1 MALAIR
7 AASGSRLR
15 KPSLPLVLPGPCLG
29 EVSGPD
35 SNGLFILYLFL
46 DQASL
51 SVAARG
57 ETLMNPKL
65 MVAISVIAAVPV
77 CAHAQPPSAAKVSRA
92 DVQKVLKIISGD
104 KVKTET
110 YCDIAELDN
119 QIDKADEKKDTER
132 ADELYR
138 KRAEL
143 ATTLGPEYA
152 ALMDGVQDVDPN
164 SQIGKE
170 IGSVLSALDKLCK

>member
-1 MALAIR
+1 
-7 AASGSRLR
+7 
-15 KPSLPLVLPGPCLG
+15 
-29 EVSGPD
+29 
-35 SNGLFILYLFL
+35 
-46 DQASL
+46 
-51 SVAARG
+51 
-57 ETLMNPKL
+57 MNPKL
-65 MVAISVIAAVPV
+65 IVAISVIAAVPV
-77 CAHAQPPSAAKVSRA
+77 CAHAQPPSAAKVSKA
-92 DVQKVLKIISGD
+92 DSQKVLKIISGD
-104 KVKTET
+104 KVKSET
-110 YCDIAELDN
+110 YCDIAELDD
-119 QIDKADEKKDTER
+119 QIDKADEKKDIER

>member
-1 MALAIR
+1 
-7 AASGSRLR
+7 
-15 KPSLPLVLPGPCLG
+15 
-29 EVSGPD
+29 
-35 SNGLFILYLFL
+35 
-46 DQASL
+46 
-51 SVAARG
+51 
-57 ETLMNPKL
+57 MNPKL
-65 MVAISVIAAVPV
+65 IVAILVIAAVPV
-77 CAHAQPPSAAKVSRA
+77 CAHAQPPSAAKVSKA
-92 DVQKVLKIISGD
+92 DAQKVLKIISGD
-104 KVKTET
+104 KVKSQT
-110 YCDIAELDN
+110 YCDIAELDD

-152 ALMDGVQDVDPN
+152 ALMDGVQDVDPK

>member
-1 MALAIR
+1 
-7 AASGSRLR
+7 
-15 KPSLPLVLPGPCLG
+15 
-29 EVSGPD
+29 
-35 SNGLFILYLFL
+35 
-46 DQASL
+46 
-51 SVAARG
+51 
-57 ETLMNPKL
+57 MNPKL
-65 MVAISVIAAVPV
+65 IVAILAIATVPV
-77 CAHAQPPSAAKVSRA
+77 CAHAQPPSAAKVSKA
-92 DVQKVLKIISGD
+92 DAQKVLKIISGD
-104 KVKTET
+104 KVKSQT
-110 YCDIAELDN
+110 YCDIAELDD